1 MWRRRRVM
9 QDLDADIRDHLA
21 RETEENIARGMAPDE
36 ARRRA
41 QVTFGSVALARENTE
56 RVWAWAWLDQLRQD
70 VRHAGRTLRRNRTF
84 AATAAATL
92 ALAIGANTLMF
103 SVLNA
108 VVLRPLP
115 YRSPEQ
121 LAMLWTENPAQN
133 VREGRSSRAA
143 AQAWRQQSRTFSD
156 LAVFDS
162 VGLMLTTAGGME
174 RCFCAAVSPNL
185 FSLLGV
191 EVAHGRGFSTANA
204 GDGSHEILI
213 SHAFWQ
219 ERFGGAND
227 AISATLVL
235 DGTPRRI
242 AGVLP
247 ERFQIPGLAAAAVW
261 VPLADPSYAGPGPE
275 TWFAIGRLQPGV
287 TVGQAQ
293 AEMNTIAR
301 RLNEPVPEV
310 RRRGISV
317 VPLSLQVVGAEARLG
332 LWMLGG
338 AVFGV
343 LLIAAANVT
352 SLSLARSVARTREMA
367 VRAALGASAGQLLR
381 QVLVEGVV
389 LAAVSGA
396 LGTLLA
402 SGGIRLVRAFGPNN
416 LARLD
421 EVTLDP
427 RVLAWTA
434 VLSLVTGVGIAL
446 APALMA
452 ARRDLRSA
460 GVGDA
465 RGAAGNSAAQRIRRA
480 LVVAE
485 FALALV
491 LLVGA
496 GLLVRSWLNV
506 TNVDAGFRPDRV
518 LMVDLS
524 SPRGF
529 TAAQRA
535 VLYDRV
541 LERIH
546 AVPGVER
553 AGMIGDMFISNSREL
568 VVTTEGATA
577 SEQLL
582 RLGRDEAS
590 AGFFHALDTPLRAG
604 RFFAASDTPDTPR
617 VAIVNEALARRLWP
631 GQDPLGRRLKL
642 GAREADAPWLTVVGV
657 VADMRRQGL
666 EREPIPQMFD
676 ALSQNPPSSV
686 DLFIRTSRDNP
697 LELAG
702 AIRTAVH
709 SVDGQA
715 PVFAVVSLAN
725 QVGGSLNQRRFETSL
740 LTGFAAMALLMA
752 AVGIYGLL
760 QYSIASRT
768 REIGLRMAIGARPA
782 DVFRMLI
789 REGVQLS
796 AIGLIIGLVGALL
809 VGRIGSRLLFGV
821 APWDPWTFAVVAL
834 VLTVVATAACF
845 FPARRAMRIQVT
857 DALRQA

>member
-1 MWRRRRVM
+1 MR
-9 QDLDADIRDHLA
+9 DLDDDIREHIA
-21 RETEENIARGMAPDE
+21 RETEENIARGMTPGE
-36 ARRRA
+36 ARRQA
-41 QVTFGSVALARENTE
+41 QVTFGSVALAREDTA
-56 RVWAWAWLDQLRQD
+56 RVWAWAWLEPLLRD
-70 VRHAGRTLRRNRTF
+70 VRLAGRTLRRNRTF

-103 SVLNA
+103 SVLHA

-133 VREGRSSRAA
+133 LREGRSSRATVA
-143 AQAWRQQSRTFSD
+143 AWRQQTRTFSE

-162 VGLMLTTAGGME
+162 IGVMLTAGGGTE
-174 RCFCAAVSPNL
+174 RILGIAASPNL
-185 FSLLGV
+185 FALLGV
-191 EVAHGRGFSTANA
+191 EVALGRGFSLTNA
-204 GDGSHEILI
+204 DGAGEGVLI
-213 SHAFWQ
+213 SHDFWQ
-219 ERFGGAND
+219 ERFGGARD
-227 AISATLVL
+227 VVGATLVL
-235 DGTPRRI
+235 DGSPRPI

-247 ERFQIPGLAAAAVW
+247 ERFQVAGNVADVW

-275 TWFAIGRLQPGV
+275 TWFVIGRLQPGV
-287 TVGQAQ
+287 TAEQAQ

-301 RLNEPVPEV
+301 RVNETIPEA

-317 VPLSLQVVGAEARLG
+317 VPLSLQVVGAQARLG

-367 VRAALGASAGQLLR
+367 LRAALGASAGQLLR

-389 LAAVSGA
+389 LAAIAGVV
-396 LGTLLA
+396 GTLLA
-402 SGGIRLVRAFGPNN
+402 SAGIRLIGVFGPNN

-427 RVLAWTA
+427 RVMAWTA
-434 VLSLVTGVGIAL
+434 AISLLTGLGVAL

-452 ARRDLRSA
+452 TRRDLRSS
-460 GVGDA
+460 GGGDA
-465 RGAAGNSAAQRIRRA
+465 RGASGSATAHRIRRL

-506 TNVDAGFRPDRV
+506 TRIDAGFRPERV
-518 LMVDLS
+518 LMVELT
-524 SPRGF
+524 SPSNF
-529 TAAQRA
+529 TPAQRA
-535 VLYDRV
+535 VVYERI
-541 LERIH
+541 LERIN

-553 AGMIGDMFISNSREL
+553 AGMIGDMFISNSRERL
-568 VVTTEGATA
+568 VSTEGALA
-577 SEQLL
+577 SEQLV
-582 RLGRDEAS
+582 RLAADEAS
-590 AGFFHALDTPLRAG
+590 ADLFSVLNTPLRQGRLFSAG
-604 RFFAASDTPDTPR
+604 DTPDTPR
-617 VAIVNEALARRLWP
+617 VAVINESLARQLWP
-631 GQDPLGRRLKL
+631 GRDPLGNRLKI
-642 GAREADAPWLTVVGV
+642 GARDSDSPWLTVVGV
-657 VADMRRQGL
+657 VGDMRRQGP
-666 EREPIPQMFD
+666 ERAPIPQMFV
-676 ALSQNPPSSV
+676 ALTQSPSGSV
-686 DLFIRTSRDNP
+686 DIFIRTSRDNP

-702 AIRTAVH
+702 AIRAAVH
-709 SVDGQA
+709 SVDGQV
-715 PVFAVVSLAN
+715 PVFGVVSLEN
-725 QVGGSLNQRRFETSL
+725 QVGGYLTQRRFETSL

-760 QYSIASRT
+760 QYAVSART
-768 REIGLRMAIGARPA
+768 REIGLRMAIGARPG

-796 AIGLIIGLVGALL
+796 AIGLVIGLAGAFL
-809 VGRIGSRLLFGV
+809 VGRIGSRLLYGV
-821 APWDPWTFAVVAL
+821 TPWDPWTFAGVAL
-834 VLTVVATAACF
+834 VLTAVATAACY